1 MSVEF
6 DTDGVPRGQAVLD
19 DLLALLDLERLD
31 DDLFRGV
38 SPDLSPVRVFGG
50 QVAAQSL
57 TAVGRTVPADRTVHS
72 LHGYFLRPGDP
83 KVPII
88 FQVDR
93 TRDGRSFTTR
103 RVLAV
108 QHGKPIFTMSAS
120 FQIDEPGID
129 HAVAIPAGIPDP
141 LSLPGY
147 AERIGPLRDANALW
161 ARLPRPFDIRY
172 VTDPSWERRLAGPI
186 PGGHNQVWYR
196 ADGKL
201 PDDPLLQVCLMAYLS
216 DLTLLDS
223 ALIEHGLAPG
233 FDKLQM
239 ASLDHAMWFHRPFR
253 IDDWVLY
260 DTDSPSASGARGLAT
275 GHFFSADGRLL
286 STVVQE
292 GLIRVR

>member
-1 MSVEF
+1 
-6 DTDGVPRGQAVLD
+6 
-19 DLLALLDLERLD
+19 
-31 DDLFRGV
+31 
-38 SPDLSPVRVFGG
+38 
-50 QVAAQSL
+50 
-57 TAVGRTVPADRTVHS
+57 
-72 LHGYFLRPGDP
+72 
-83 KVPII
+83 
-88 FQVDR
+88 
-93 TRDGRSFTTR
+93 
-103 RVLAV
+103 
-108 QHGKPIFTMSAS
+108 
-120 FQIDEPGID
+120 
-129 HAVAIPAGIPDP
+129 
-141 LSLPGY
+141 
-147 AERIGPLRDANALW
+147 LW